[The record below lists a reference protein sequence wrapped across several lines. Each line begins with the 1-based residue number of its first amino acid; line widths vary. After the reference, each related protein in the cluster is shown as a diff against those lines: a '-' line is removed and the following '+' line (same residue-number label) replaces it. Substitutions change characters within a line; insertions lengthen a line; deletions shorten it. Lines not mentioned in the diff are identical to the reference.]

1 MRKIKKVV
9 SMFIVMCLVLGI
21 SIGAFAD
28 GSDVNEARNGVLQ
41 VNLTYVGD
49 NGQSVVLQSG
59 TGFLIN
65 NDTLITNEHVIVLQD
80 DTREEMKNISGLQD
94 IADITINDPHMHIYV
109 VVQRDMTVE
118 AKCHS
123 SAHSG
128 EVDFAVLQ
136 FVNPVYDRTPLK
148 LADSDEIKASE
159 KIYALGMPASSIN
172 TTESHTS
179 DDVTVT
185 DGIASKLT
193 ELNGIKV
200 IEHNVKISEGSSGG
214 PMVNEDGAVV
224 AVNSY
229 RTEEFY
235 YSIQINHIKNALDT
249 FGIAYTEYSG
259 SEPLTEESATQ
270 SENMTL
276 PTPESTPELTGDT
289 TELVAELRTAI
300 SNANIKI
307 ADRSAYTEDSVK
319 SVESIISNAET
330 ILNKSDVTS
339 AELQNS
345 IDELQRLDSILIE
358 KTGPDMMVIGIIIA
372 AIVLVLVIVVV
383 IIILAVSGKSK
394 KKTGPATTPSI
405 GMGMTPPVSPVTP
418 MPAYPPV
425 DAGSSETTVLNQ
437 GAGETTVLGGGVAS
451 AYLIRKK
458 TGEKISLNTPS
469 FMIGKEKRRVNY
481 CISDNSSISRA
492 HAQITRK
499 GSDYYIVDQNST
511 NFTFVNGTKS
521 NPNQET
527 LLTNGAIVKLADE
540 EFEFHS

>member
-1 MRKIKKVV
+1 MSKFSDLLESHIKKIGLAESQLAEITGFSRSYIARLKNGQRISPDTEKMTRLFDALGMTVDEYKKLWNLYLEERLGKQKYDLNKKV
-9 SMFIVMCLVLGI
+9 LDFISSFKDTSKLQIETKYNHQIHGVRLI
-21 SIGAFAD
+21 K
-28 GSDVNEARNGVLQ
+28 GSEDVGYIIKIIIENEAAKEKGHLRLLMQPENIEAIAALKSGFKTNPKLKAEHLICLEGHTNQEHDNYYNISLLQ
-41 VNLTYVGD
+41 KLVP
-49 NGQSVVLQSG
+49 VVLLQKKIDYNVYYYYDKISAHLNK
-59 TGFLIN
+59 FSAMPYFI
-65 NDTLITNEHVIVLQD
+65 ITNEFVV
-80 DTREEMKNISGLQD
+80 NID
-94 IADITINDPHMHIYV
+94 
-109 VVQRDMTVE
+109 
-118 AKCHS
+118 
-123 SAHSG
+123 
-128 EVDFAVLQ
+128 
-136 FVNPVYDRTPLK
+136 YDC
-148 LADSDEIKASE
+148 
-159 KIYALGMPASSIN
+159 
-172 TTESHTS
+172 
-179 DDVTVT
+179 
-185 DGIASKLT
+185 
-193 ELNGIKV
+193 
-200 IEHNVKISEGSSGG
+200 
-214 PMVNEDGAVV
+214 
-224 AVNSY
+224 
-229 RTEEFY
+229 
-235 YSIQINHIKNALDT
+235 KNALLYNEQEIIE
-249 FGIAYTEYSG
+249 FYK
-259 SEPLTEESATQ
+259 
-270 SENMTL
+270 NMFDNLKRECNTL
-276 PTPESTPELTGDT
+276 
-289 TELVAELRTAI
+289 
-300 SNANIKI
+300 IKP
-307 ADRSAYTEDSVK
+307 SVK

-345 IDELQRLDSILIE
+345 IAELQRLDSILIE